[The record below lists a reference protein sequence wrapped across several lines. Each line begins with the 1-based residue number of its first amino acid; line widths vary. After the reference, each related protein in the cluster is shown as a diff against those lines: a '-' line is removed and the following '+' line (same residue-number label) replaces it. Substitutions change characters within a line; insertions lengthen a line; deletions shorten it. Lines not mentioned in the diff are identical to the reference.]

1 MIKLVTVTALAG
13 WRARPGRGPYQ
24 SLHEPKHSARPRMNP
39 TYTADMLGIVANR
52 ETTTLLKVEVLL

>member
-1 MIKLVTVTALAG
+1 
-13 WRARPGRGPYQ
+13 
-24 SLHEPKHSARPRMNP
+24 MNP